1 MTFDR
6 RRFLSTATASLGVTL
21 AAPLLA
27 DQRHPPIAR
36 VIVDNDFAGDPD
48 GLFQLA
54 HHLLCRSV
62 EIPLIIGSHLPPQF
76 GGATSATA
84 AVSKVRALL
93 EVMGRTGQQRVIE
106 GSETAILSPDCRQHS
121 PATAAIIAEAM
132 RTDVSTPLFYA
143 AGGGLTDLALAWIA
157 EPRIARR
164 LRLVWIG
171 GPEHPGIAV
180 PPPGADEVEFNL
192 SLDPAAAQLVFNRSD
207 IEIWQVP
214 RDAYRAMLFPRDAL
228 SELAGNPIGRFLV
241 SEIDAMEAKLATIPG
256 FPPLPASD
264 VVILGDSPLVT
275 LTGLLP
281 PLQPDP
287 SSSRYVTMPTP
298 MLTEAG
304 GYRARPDGRALRV
317 YTAID
322 TELTF
327 RDMTAK
333 FRRFGNIS

>member
-1 MTFDR
+1 MAFDR
-6 RRFLSTATASLGVTL
+6 RRFLSAATASLGVTL
-21 AAPLLA
+21 ATPLLA

-62 EIPLIIGSHLPPQF
+62 EIPLMIGSHLPPQF

-84 AVSKVRALL
+84 AVAKVRALL
-93 EVMGRTGQQRVIE
+93 DVMRRTGQHRVVE
-106 GSETAILSPDCRQHS
+106 GSQTAIVSPDRRQHS

-143 AGGGLTDLALAWIA
+143 AGGGLTDLALAWLA

-180 PPPGADEVEFNL
+180 PPPGADKVEFNL
-192 SLDPAAAQLVFNRSD
+192 SLDPVAAQLVFNRSD

-228 SELAGNPIGRFLV
+228 TELAGNPLGRFLIG
-241 SEIDAMEAKLATIPG
+241 EIDAMEAKLATLPG
-256 FPPLPASD
+256 FSPLPMSD

-287 SSSRYVTMPTP
+287 SSSRYVTVPTP
-298 MLTEAG
+298 MLTDDG
-304 GYRARPDGRALRV
+304 RYRASPQGRAMRV
-317 YTAID
+317 YNAID

-327 RDMTAK
+327 RDMIAK
-333 FRRFGNIS
+333 FSRFGTTA